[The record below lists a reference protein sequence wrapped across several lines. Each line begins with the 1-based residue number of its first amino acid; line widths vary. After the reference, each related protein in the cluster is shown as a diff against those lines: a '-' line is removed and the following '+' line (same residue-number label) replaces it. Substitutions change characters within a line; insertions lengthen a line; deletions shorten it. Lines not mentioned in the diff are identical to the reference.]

1 MTEASRHGY
10 VTAAAERE
18 VVSSDVVLL
27 LGRVL
32 MAAIFLNGGFHKLTG
47 LEGFAGYLA
56 GHGVPVGAYPIAVLA
71 ACVEFFGALSG
82 DYKLLVIHGD
92 YFDVIRLS
100 ATKLGI
106 CIADVVGKSV
116 SAALLMAN
124 VQASVRAFASEVIGR
139 VKLDRMRSGLEEAV
153 TALLSEAERVGGAS

>member
-56 GHGVPVGAYPIAVLA
+56 GHGAPLA
-71 ACVEFFGALSG
+71 MSET
-82 DYKLLVIHGD
+82 
-92 YFDVIRLS
+92 RLR
-100 ATKLGI
+100 
-106 CIADVVGKSV
+106 SV
-116 SAALLMAN
+116 S
-124 VQASVRAFASEVIGR
+124 RGR
-139 VKLDRMRSGLEEAV
+139 PSWI
-153 TALLSEAERVGGAS
+153 TC

>member
-71 ACVEFFGALSG
+71 ACVEFFGALCVLVG
-82 DYKLLVIHGD
+82 LGTRYAAVLMAGFTLVAALIAHRFWEIYDPAMYVNQMNHFMKNVTIVGGFLLLYAAGPG
-92 YFDVIRLS
+92 RLS
-100 ATKLGI
+100 
-106 CIADVVGKSV
+106 V
-116 SAALLMAN
+116 
-124 VQASVRAFASEVIGR
+124 
-139 VKLDRMRSGLEEAV
+139 DRRGS
-153 TALLSEAERVGGAS
+153 

>member
-10 VTAAAERE
+10 VPAAAERE

-71 ACVEFFGALSG
+71 ACVEFFGALCV
-82 DYKLLVIHGD
+82 LLG
-92 YFDVIRLS
+92 
-100 ATKLGI
+100 LGTRYAPVLMPAFTSVPPLTTPPF
-106 CIADVVGKSV
+106 AD
-116 SAALLMAN
+116 
-124 VQASVRAFASEVIGR
+124 I
-139 VKLDRMRSGLEEAV
+139 
-153 TALLSEAERVGGAS
+153 